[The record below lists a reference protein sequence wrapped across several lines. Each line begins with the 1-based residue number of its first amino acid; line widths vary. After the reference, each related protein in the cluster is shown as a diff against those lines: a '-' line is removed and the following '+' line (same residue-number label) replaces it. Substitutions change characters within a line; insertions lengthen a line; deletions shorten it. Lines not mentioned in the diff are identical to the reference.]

1 MIDLDPVLAE
11 LATLRSGG
19 EPIVSVYLDVRWGDE
34 QQRERVRVSLHAR
47 ARALLAHYPPG
58 TPDGPALARTLVR
71 VQAWVE
77 ELAGHD
83 LAAGSSGAA
92 LFACGGLGLWRTFRL
107 GIPFQEE
114 LGADAIPHLGQLA
127 RVAARSRPAVVVV
140 PSLDGA
146 VVFEVRLGEIDA
158 EATVRGPAPR
168 SDQEVTNAGTGQPRR
183 VTERE
188 AKDDRQVDAWARRN
202 RQAAARQVTALF
214 DAAPGARLLLVGT
227 AESTAAFA
235 RELPERAAAAVA
247 ARVPLPR
254 AWGSSG
260 GIRRNGVRALVKE
273 VLGDG
278 TDGEPE
284 RVKAI
289 VGEALRG
296 GLAVAGPEDVVL
308 AANEGRIHLLFA
320 EDDLAQS
327 GFRCEDCGALG
338 HDVEAAEV
346 CPYCQGELHAMLS
359 LKEALV
365 ARTLAS
371 GGRVELVRRDGRL
384 HAFRGVAAL
393 LRQTAPTGLRGA
405 SPPWPTAPGA
415 SPG

>member
-19 EPIVSVYLDVRWGDE
+19 EPIVSVYLDVRWRDE
-34 QQRERVRVSLHAR
+34 QQRERVRVSLHDR

-58 TPDGPALARTLVR
+58 TPDGPELARTLVR

-77 ELAGHD
+77 ELAGHEA
-83 LAAGSSGAA
+83 AAGPSGAA
-92 LFACGGLGLWRTFRL
+92 LFACGALGLWRTFRL

-158 EATVRGPAPR
+158 EATVRGPVPR
-168 SDQEVTNAGTGQPRR
+168 GDQNVPQAGGGPPRR
-183 VTERE
+183 EYERD
-188 AKDDRQVDAWARRN
+188 AKDDRRVDWARRN

-214 DAAPGARLLLVGT
+214 DANPGARLLLVGT

-278 TDGEPE
+278 TGGEPE

-308 AANEGRIHLLFA
+308 AANEGRIHVLFA

-327 GFRCEDCGALG
+327 GYRCEDCGALG

-371 GGRVELVRRDGRL
+371 SGRVELVRRDGRL

-405 SPPWPTAPGA
+405 SPPSPTAPGA
-415 SPG
+415 SQG